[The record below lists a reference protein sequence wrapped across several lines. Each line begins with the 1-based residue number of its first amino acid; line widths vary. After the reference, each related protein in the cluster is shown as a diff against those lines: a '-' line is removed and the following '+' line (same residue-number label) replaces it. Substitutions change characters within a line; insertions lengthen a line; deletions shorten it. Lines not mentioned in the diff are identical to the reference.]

1 MTHTLTLVL
10 SFLAVFAP
18 ALAALVALLVRL
30 S

>member
-10 SFLAVFAP
+10 SFLAIFAP
-18 ALAALVALLVRL
+18 ALAVLVALFVRL